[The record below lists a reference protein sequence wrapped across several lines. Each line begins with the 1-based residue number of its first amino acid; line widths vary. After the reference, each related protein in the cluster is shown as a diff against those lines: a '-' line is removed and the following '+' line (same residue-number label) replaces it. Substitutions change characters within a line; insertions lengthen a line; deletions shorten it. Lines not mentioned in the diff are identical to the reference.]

1 MDLLQ
6 QFANGLI
13 LGSIYA
19 IVALGYAVVYGVLR
33 LFNFAH
39 GDLFMLGAYLGT
51 GAAFL
56 AARLLPGAAGAVVA
70 LVLLAVTAAAMAGTG
85 AAGVLVERL
94 AYRPVARSTRLAQ
107 LISVLG
113 SSIVIQNAVMLVAG
127 KRNVFFPGLLP
138 VRLHR
143 LGPVTV
149 TSVQILIVAAAA
161 VLMAGLY
168 LLFNRTRTG
177 LRIRAVAEN
186 PMAAQLMGIST
197 RAVRRSIF
205 FIGPALGGAAGML
218 YALYYGTSG
227 YSMGYIVGIKAF
239 VATVL
244 GGIGSISGAMAGA
257 AAGNCRERGGRA
269 PARADGRGGRPR
281 VQGRLLLSHPHR
293 HAARS
298 APGTVRG
305 TGVRIALGALTR
317 GRASCCLQ
325 RPPSSCSR
333 CPSSQAGTSCAS

>member
-1 MDLLQ
+1 MNLLQ
-6 QFANGLI
+6 QLVNGLI

-51 GAAFL
+51 GAALL
-56 AARLLPGAAGAVVA
+56 AFALVPGLAGAAAGIA
-70 LVLLAVTAAAMAGTG
+70 LLAITVAAMLGTG

-127 KRNVFFPGLLP
+127 KRNVFFPELVEVTLYRFGSL
-138 VRLHR
+138 
-143 LGPVTV
+143 TV
-149 TSVQILIVAAAA
+149 TSVQLVIIAAAA

-177 LRIRAVAEN
+177 LRIRAVSEN
-186 PMAAQLMGIST
+186 RMAAELMGIST
-197 RAVRRSIF
+197 RAVLRRIF
-205 FIGPALGGAAGML
+205 FIGPALGGAAGVL
-218 YALYYGTSG
+218 YGLYYGTAG
-227 YSMGYIVGIKAF
+227 YSMGYLVGIKAF

-244 GGIGSISGAMAGA
+244 GGIGSISGAMAG
-257 AAGNCRERGGRA
+257 G
-269 PARADGRGGRPR
+269 
-281 VQGRLLLSHPHR
+281 LLL
-293 HAARS
+293 
-298 APGTVRG
+298 G
-305 TGVRIALGALTR
+305 IAEN
-317 GRASCCLQ
+317 
-325 RPPSSCSR
+325 
-333 CPSSQAGTSCAS
+333 

>member
-1 MDLLQ
+1 MNLLQ
-6 QFANGLI
+6 QLANGLI

-39 GDLFMLGAYLGT
+39 GDLFMLGAYFGT
-51 GAAFL
+51 GAA
-56 AARLLPGAAGAVVA
+56 
-70 LVLLAVTAAAMAGTG
+70 LVAAALAPGIAGPAAAAALLGATVAAIAGTG

-94 AYRPVARSTRLAQ
+94 AYRPVERSTRLAQ

-127 KRNVFFPGLLP
+127 KRNVFFPELVAVTLL
-138 VRLHR
+138 R

-149 TSVQILIVAAAA
+149 TSVQLLIVAAAA
-161 VLMAGLY
+161 ALMAGLY

-186 PMAAQLMGIST
+186 RMAAELMGISARSVMT
-197 RAVRRSIF
+197 RIF
-205 FIGPALGGAAGML
+205 FIGPALGGAAGVL

-227 YSMGYIVGIKAF
+227 YSMGYLVGIKAF

-244 GGIGSISGAMAGA
+244 GGIGSISGAMAGGLLLGIA
-257 AAGNCRERGGRA
+257 ENVGAGLLPVLTGGAVGPEYKDAFSFLILIVMLLVRPQGIFGERG
-269 PARADGRGGRPR
+269 
-281 VQGRLLLSHPHR
+281 
-293 HAARS
+293 
-298 APGTVRG
+298 
-305 TGVRIALGALTR
+305 
-317 GRASCCLQ
+317 
-325 RPPSSCSR
+325 
-333 CPSSQAGTSCAS
+333 